1 MTQKS
6 ANISVRIEP
15 EIKETAEEIL
25 SALGIPVSSAINMF
39 YKQIILHGGLP
50 FEACLPIKEPLDM
63 SELTP
68 EELNREIEKGYS
80 DFLEGRY
87 MPLDEAIAR
96 LRKKYGI

>member
-6 ANISVRIEP
+6 ASISVRIEP

-25 SALGIPVSSAINMF
+25 SAIGIPVSSAINMF

-50 FEACLPIKEPLDM
+50 FEACIPIEELCEM
-63 SELTP
+63 TQLTP
-68 EELNREIEKGYS
+68 EELNREIEKGYQ
-80 DFLEGRY
+80 DIVEGRV